1 MGFQSSYFIAGNY
14 FCIMWESWIGKK
26 KKNLSIRRREKEDT
40 KKGWQNRK
48 KHNLWI
54 RLWMRRMSVYP
65 IRSLIVVFDF
75 LAVITRKVL
84 FFFFYV
90 KVKTN
95 IQTMFPGVTSSPS
108 QLLLLHLSSFLIGAG
123 LYKHCLKHRL
133 LDFKQ
138 THASHLHLPADVT
151 ELPLA
156 DVILPLFFNLLQLS
170 RFKKKKKKRQSW
182 ERGRGLRCGG
192 PEGQSTTPFYEAQK
206 GNVVFGEMPLCFNPQ
221 GRRT

>member
-84 FFFFYV
+84 FFFLCQSENKHSNNVSRGHVLPQSVTVATPV
-90 KVKTN
+90 K
-95 IQTMFPGVTSSPS
+95 
-108 QLLLLHLSSFLIGAG
+108 LS
-123 LYKHCLKHRL
+123 Y
-133 LDFKQ
+133 
-138 THASHLHLPADVT
+138 
-151 ELPLA
+151 
-156 DVILPLFFNLLQLS
+156 
-170 RFKKKKKKRQSW
+170 
-182 ERGRGLRCGG
+182 RGRVVQALFETSAPRFQTNARFSFAFTSWRDGTAASRCY
-192 PEGQSTTPFYEAQK
+192 PPTF
-206 GNVVFGEMPLCFNPQ
+206 F
-221 GRRT
+221 